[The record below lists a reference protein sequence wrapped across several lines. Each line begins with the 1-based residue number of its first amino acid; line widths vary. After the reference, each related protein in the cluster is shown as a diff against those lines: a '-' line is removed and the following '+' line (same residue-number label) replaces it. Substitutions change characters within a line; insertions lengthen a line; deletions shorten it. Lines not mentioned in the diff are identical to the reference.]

1 MVKLSKNNE
10 GQSKLANYFTNFF
23 TFILTMYILKKMGAE
38 YSVFTDA
45 FDLVSFLIV
54 MVTFSVVFIPFYIF
68 FKWLFP
74 VVKQDK

>member
-1 MVKLSKNNE
+1 
-10 GQSKLANYFTNFF
+10 
-23 TFILTMYILKKMGAE
+23 MGAE
-38 YSVFTDA
+38 YSVFTGA
-45 FDLVSFLIV
+45 FDLVRILIV